1 MTCLENHQTFPTA
14 GDTHG
19 GVFVIIFFKVFF
31 FDRLFYLINRLFYII
46 FLFLSIHMAVKLSIV
61 FSAALQQISAHFHI
75 MAEEINK
82 DYELYKYV
90 FVSLGFLNPFTEM
103 YKTLD

>member
-1 MTCLENHQTFPTA
+1 
-14 GDTHG
+14 
-19 GVFVIIFFKVFF
+19 
-31 FDRLFYLINRLFYII
+31 
-46 FLFLSIHMAVKLSIV
+46 MAVKLSIV